1 MAKPQTQ
8 DPDPLERLREL
19 ARKHGGRLILPDLDS
34 PHGPEIAID
43 IPGLEGLWV
52 SKGIIVSTCDFNSVR
67 ADLYIPRDSNKAMLF
82 RMLFR
87 IAAEKYGLEYDDLGG
102 EAILYASVESFD
114 RLVGALREFGQAWK
128 ALKEMWL

>member
-19 ARKHGGRLILPDLDS
+19 ARKHGGRLDEDA
-34 PHGPEIAID
+34 PHGPEIALEID
-43 IPGLEGLWV
+43 GLEGLWV
-52 SKGIIVSTCDFNSVR
+52 SRGIIVSRDDFNSVR

-87 IAAEKYGLEYDDLGG
+87 VAAEKYGLEYDDLGG
-102 EAILYASVESFD
+102 EAILYANVESLD